1 MPLKDE
7 ELFMV
12 EEMRVKERQG
22 MEEIGWVWKE
32 IGWVWKEIGC
42 SRQIWSVNDEEGW
55 KEISEGVNRWEI
67 ECGRRRSSR
76 GCTGEPIGAHCGAE
90 EGRQEETF
98 RCKYIQRYGR
108 GNLAPSLK

>member
-42 SRQIWSVNDEEGW
+42 SWCKR
-55 KEISEGVNRWEI
+55 
-67 ECGRRRSSR
+67 
-76 GCTGEPIGAHCGAE
+76 AE
-90 EGRQEETF
+90 VR
-98 RCKYIQRYGR
+98 K
-108 GNLAPSLK
+108 